1 MEKYYVSKFNNL
13 SKKKELI
20 NNSLQILIAKREKL
34 NSFKETV
41 P

>member
-13 SKKKELI
+13 SKKELI

-34 NSFKETV
+34 NSFKKTV